1 MSFYL
6 NSKVNKWPVD
16 MKEGF
21 QLQNLKMRNSDNR
34 LKLRNLNFKTFSL
47 INSKNDMANF
57 LDRYN

>member
-1 MSFYL
+1 
-6 NSKVNKWPVD
+6 